1 MLRRLNPTRP
11 RVHGSDHVNAGEDPI
26 PFALIFIDSKETDS
40 SELTSS
46 TTETTLQT
54 ITLPPNSFDKILI
67 EFGYQ
72 ARFEASVNSRCDYTW
87 RVKVGTTTVKTFY
100 NRIIA
105 SATTGIASGNR
116 ISGQYSAIYQ
126 GGNNSPLTVSITGQM
141 SVSDPSCGMRVHYL
155 RIFGINKSLRP

>member
-1 MLRRLNPTRP
+1 MLRRINPTFP
-11 RVHGSDHVNAGEDPI
+11 KVHGSDHVNGGEDPI
-26 PFALIFIDSKETDS
+26 PSALIFIDSKESDS
-40 SELTSS
+40 SEVISS
-46 TTETTLQT
+46 TTETTIQT

-72 ARFEASVNSRCDYTW
+72 ARFEANVNSRCDYTW

-155 RIFGINKSLRP
+155 RIFGINKRIRP